1 MGKTSEKQRITI
13 EDQDQKQVDA
23 LENLKLKPIGKKQNQ
38 LSINLIISQEL
49 HLYLV
54 IFIMKEKK

>member
-1 MGKTSEKQRITI
+1 MGRASEKQGITI
-13 EDQDQKQVDA
+13 EGQDQKQVDA

>member
-1 MGKTSEKQRITI
+1 MGKASEKQRITI
-13 EDQDQKQVDA
+13 EDPDQKQVDA
-23 LENLKLKPIGKKQNQ
+23 SENLKLKPIGKKQNQ